1 MSPEEVRVRK
11 NVGSSDTLNGRA
23 SPEKMVFAA
32 RKEGSVLRAAAKY
45 SIRLF
50 RGIPLREVRCCALH
64 KSDSLFSRLVRT
76 VAISIAIGSQ
86 LMETAGA
93 TGFDCLIESNQL
105 VELASPVSGLLEK
118 VAVKRGDVVRK
129 GQALAQLESRAEQA
143 STELAR
149 YKSEQLGP
157 TRMAESKLDFSKRK
171 FVRRKDMAAEKLMSP
186 QERDDAEAE
195 FKLAEAELLAAK
207 DNKHL
212 ARLEYQQQGALLALR
227 TIRSPFDGVVVDQL
241 AYPGEIVELGSSK
254 KAILKVAQLDPL
266 RVHVILP
273 KEVFGKLSVGM
284 SVEVIPETLGRGR
297 YAAKVRSID
306 RLIDAASGTF
316 VVFLE
321 LPNPKLEI
329 PAGIKCR
336 TVFPGVEIQ
345 APASKIK
352 PSVSVNQ

>member
-1 MSPEEVRVRK
+1 MGLV
-11 NVGSSDTLNGRA
+11 
-23 SPEKMVFAA
+23 
-32 RKEGSVLRAAAKY
+32 
-45 SIRLF
+45 
-50 RGIPLREVRCCALH
+50 RGIFLTALGG
-64 KSDSLFSRLVRT
+64 
-76 VAISIAIGSQ
+76 AQ
-86 LMETAGA
+86 LWASAHA
-93 TGFDCLIESNQL
+93 TGFDCLIEANQL
-105 VELASPVSGLLEK
+105 IELASPVSGLLEK
-118 VAVKRGDVVRK
+118 VTVKRGDIVRK
-129 GQALAQLESRAEQA
+129 GQILAQLESRAEQA

-157 TRMAESKLDFSKRK
+157 VRMAESKLEFSKRK

-195 FKLAEAELLAAK
+195 YSLAEAELVVAK

-212 ARLEYQQQGALLALR
+212 ARIEYQQQGALLALR

-241 AYPGEIVELGSSK
+241 AYPGEVVELGSSR

-273 KEVFGKLSVGM
+273 KEVFGKLTVGM
-284 SVEVIPETLGRGR
+284 SVEVTPETNAKGR

-306 RLIDAASGTF
+306 KVIDAASGTF
-316 VVFLE
+316 VVFLD

-336 TVFPGVEIQ
+336 TALTGIEL
-345 APASKIK
+345 PASMSRNKS
-352 PSVSVNQ
+352 SVSANQ